1 MQRSEM
7 KKIPGKF
14 EMHFAYFFALEK
26 VRRKNLTSLL
36 LQRSRVDT
44 LKLTSCEV
52 ESSSSEAP
60 NPTRK
65 RENP

>member
-1 MQRSEM
+1 MQRSVM
-7 KKIPGKF
+7 KKILGKF

-44 LKLTSCEV
+44 LKLTS
-52 ESSSSEAP
+52 SEE
-60 NPTRK
+60 RSIFD
-65 RENP
+65 